1 MPYHQTLQKPDIQ
14 LGFVVLNILSR
25 LRDQLSTSIDFF
37 EEFMVVRIFTLF
49 SLASAILF
57 AQQQPVQ
64 YEISFEN
71 ALHHEAEISVR
82 WSGISSP
89 TLEAR
94 MSRSSP
100 GRYAIHEFAKNV
112 YNVRATDGKKRPLTL
127 ERPDPYQWN
136 ISGHDG
142 TVILSYTIYG
152 DRTDGTYLDIDR
164 SHAHLNIPATF
175 IWARG
180 FDERPISI
188 TFNIP
193 KENNWKIA
201 TQLTPTSKRTTF
213 TAPNHQYFMDS
224 PVELS
229 NHQVREWTINS
240 NNSKKTMK
248 IAMHSSD
255 SASYLDAY
263 TTMAKAVVSETDA
276 LWNGLPAFDYGEYV
290 FLCDYLPYASGD
302 GMEHRNSTV
311 VSSTLSLEKN
321 AVRLINTF
329 THEFFHSWNVERIR
343 PRSLE
348 PFNFEQANMS
358 GELWF
363 AEGFTTYYTS
373 LIIKR
378 AQISSIDDFA
388 ADISGNLN
396 FVLNSPGSKYFSAVE
411 MSQYA
416 PFADAATS
424 VDVTNTG
431 NTFISY
437 YSIGAAIGLGLDLSI
452 RKQFPGKS
460 LDDVMR
466 KSKELHGIT
475 EKPYTLDDLRTILG
489 TTVNDQQF
497 ADNFFKRYIMGKEFV
512 DYASLLS
519 PAGFLLRKANEG
531 KPWLGPL
538 SLRFENNESFVSGGT
553 IIGTPVYNAGLDRGD
568 KIQTIDGKKITSN
581 ADIDSLLAKHSVGD
595 VIAIECNQRGEDK
608 KLSVT
613 LMENPKLEIVPFEKA
628 GKEITPAIK
637 TFRESWLG
645 KKSPEQL
652 PLLVKYCPECKR
664 VSEFQNKFCS
674 IDGKELK
681 IVP

>member
-1 MPYHQTLQKPDIQ
+1 MLNRLTLF
-14 LGFVVLNILSR
+14 LF
-25 LRDQLSTSIDFF
+25 LSTIAL
-37 EEFMVVRIFTLF
+37 T
-49 SLASAILF
+49 
-57 AQQQPVQ
+57 QPQTVQ

-71 ALHHEAEISVR
+71 ALHHEAEITVQ
-82 WSGISSP
+82 WSGISTP

-112 YNVRATDGKKRPLTL
+112 YNVRVTDGKKRPLPI

-142 TVILSYTIYG
+142 SVILSYTIFG
-152 DRTDGTYLDIDR
+152 DRIDGTYLGIDL

-180 FDERPISI
+180 FDENPISV

-193 KENNWKIA
+193 KGSHWKIA
-201 TQLTPTSKRTTF
+201 TQLQPTSKRTTF
-213 TAPNHQYFMDS
+213 TAPNLQYFMDS

-229 NHQVREWTINS
+229 DHQLREWTIESTDSKNS
-240 NNSKKTMK
+240 SRSKSKIK
-248 IAMHSSD
+248 IAMHSGD

-276 LWNGLPAFDYGEYV
+276 LWNGLPVFDYGEYV

-302 GMEHRNSTV
+302 GMEHRNSSV
-311 VSSTLSLEKN
+311 VSSSLSLEKN

-348 PFNFEQANMS
+348 PFNFEKANMS

-363 AEGFTTYYTS
+363 AEGFTTYYTQV
-373 LIIKR
+373 IIKR

-388 ADISGNLN
+388 SDISGTLNL
-396 FVLNSPGSKYFSAVE
+396 VLNSPGSKYFSAVE

-424 VDVTNTG
+424 VDVTNAANIFT
-431 NTFISY
+431 SY
-437 YSIGAAIGLGLDLSI
+437 YSVGAAIALGLDLTI
-452 RKQFPGKS
+452 RTKFPGKS

-466 KSKELHGIT
+466 KAKELHGIM
-475 EKPYTLDDLRTILG
+475 EKPYTMDDLRTILG
-489 TTVNDQQF
+489 STVNDQKF
-497 ADNFFKRYIMGKEFV
+497 ADMYFQRFIRGKEFV
-512 DYASLLS
+512 DYQSLLS
-519 PAGFLLRKANEG
+519 SAGFLLKKTNEG
-531 KPWLGPL
+531 KGWLGILP
-538 SLRFENNESFVSGGT
+538 LRFENNEAVITSGT
-553 IIGTPVYNAGLDRGD
+553 IVGTPVYKAGLDRGD
-568 KIQTIDGKKITSN
+568 KIKTIDGKKIASN
-581 ADIDSLLAKHSVGD
+581 ADIDSLLAKHTVGD
-595 VIAIECNQRGEDK
+595 VIVVECNQRGEDK

-613 LMENPKLEIVPFEKA
+613 LMENPKLEIVPFEKT
-628 GKEITPAIK
+628 GKEITPSIK
-637 TFRESWLG
+637 SFRESWLG
-645 KKSPEQL
+645 KKSQERFIS
-652 PLLVKYCPECKR
+652 LVKYCPECKR
-664 VSEFQNKFCS
+664 SYEFQNKFCS